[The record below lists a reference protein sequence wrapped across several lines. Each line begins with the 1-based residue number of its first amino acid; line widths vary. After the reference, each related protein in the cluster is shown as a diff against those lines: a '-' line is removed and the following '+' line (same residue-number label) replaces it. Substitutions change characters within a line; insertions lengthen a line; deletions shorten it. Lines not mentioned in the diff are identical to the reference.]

1 MPPEIELFPQARGVR
16 RELLDC
22 SAESDRKIL
31 RQRLSELEALI
42 AFRLERLRL
51 TGKAVEHRS
60 TRRKRNGN
68 ERCRRRLHLC
78 GAIRYSRDRQANEYH
93 GFVIVKCRR
102 VAASPVV
109 AWVTF
114 PSRDSSCCVAAGRVP
129 FLRAGASYFLSPRC
143 GTPLTYEHRDGPNSV
158 DVTTCSLDDPNLFPP
173 THHSW
178 LRDDLD
184 WVRFGDGLPTFQE
197 WRPKSSA

>member
-1 MPPEIELFPQARGVR
+1 METNA
-16 RELLDC
+16 
-22 SAESDRKIL
+22 AEGGCI
-31 RQRLSELEALI
+31 
-42 AFRLERLRL
+42 
-51 TGKAVEHRS
+51 
-60 TRRKRNGN
+60 
-68 ERCRRRLHLC
+68 C
-78 GAIRYSRDRQANEYH
+78 GAIRYRVTGKPTNTMVCHCQT
-93 GFVIVKCRR
+93 CRR

-114 PSRDSSCCVAAGRVP
+114 PVSRFELLRGRPAEFHSSEPVRRTFC
-129 FLRAGASYFLSPRC
+129 SSC
-143 GTPLTYEHRDGPNSV
+143 GTPLTYEHRDGPKSV